1 MIIWYKYFIE
11 IYEDSCI
18 KGENWIDFE
27 SEIRLIIKIVD
38 ENSLALTDF
47 FDDVIKK
54 ILIFLKDKN

>member
-18 KGENWIDFE
+18 KGENCIEFE